1 MKTVTVF
8 DNVFPL
14 PRGISLDRLQ
24 ELGCGRP
31 IDLIKTRSISD
42 TQLQAI
48 LVEAFQV

>member
-14 PRGISLDRLQ
+14 PSPISLDRLQ
-24 ELGCGRP
+24 TLGCGRP
-31 IDLIKTRSISD
+31 VDLITTRPISD

-48 LVEAFQV
+48 LAEAFKA